1 VQVRDVTTMCCVT
14 ALRPVTRNFIF
25 LDGAV
30 TRGMEAPVAAERAFT
45 CGTGKYYV
53 TECCGTF
60 IVQKQGWFG
69 RSFVGYARDVAEAIA
84 RIESDAQCWTVRAA

>member
-1 VQVRDVTTMCCVT
+1 M

>member
-1 VQVRDVTTMCCVT
+1 ME
-14 ALRPVTRNFIF
+14 L
-25 LDGAV
+25 LDLAFANRVYGRV
-30 TRGMEAPVAAERAFT
+30 GSECQIRSTRGMEALVAAERAFT

-84 RIESDAQCWTVRAA
+84 RIESDAHCWTVRAA